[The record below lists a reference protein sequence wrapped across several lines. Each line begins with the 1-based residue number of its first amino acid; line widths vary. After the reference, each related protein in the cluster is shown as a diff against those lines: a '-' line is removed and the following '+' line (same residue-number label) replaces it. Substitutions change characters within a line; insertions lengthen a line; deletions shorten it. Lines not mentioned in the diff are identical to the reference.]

1 MTFLIP
7 RSLVQNVFVSHWSA
21 GVNAGLLL
29 AGSLL
34 HCAQATAE
42 KQQQCSETSTVC
54 FADDTTVLLS
64 TSSNRN
70 MEKAMTMCSEQFGRY
85 FSTRGMKVNSSK
97 EKHIVFYPKN
107 MERSLEDGVE
117 VKGRK
122 EAASVKLLGLTVSTG
137 YTF

>member
-1 MTFLIP
+1 M
-7 RSLVQNVFVSHWSA
+7 
-21 GVNAGLLL
+21 
-29 AGSLL
+29 
-34 HCAQATAE
+34 
-42 KQQQCSETSTVC
+42 C
-54 FADDTTVLLS
+54 FADDTMVLLS